1 MRHGVF
7 AGTKGVK
14 AGDIPKREFGRTGE
28 MLTVIGPGGARF
40 RMVSWDEAKAIV
52 RRCYQLGINYYDN
65 SHNYW
70 GGRSE
75 EVYGAV
81 LSPHRSEIFITTKCD
96 SRDRKGAEEELDAG
110 LKSMKTDYVDL
121 WQLHKVGFN
130 EDDLETIFAPN
141 GAMEALVA
149 AKQSGK
155 CRYIGFT
162 VHGDPHVVL
171 KMLEYSDLW
180 DATLIPLNPA
190 DPAHLSFEKIALPA
204 VLERGLGIQVM
215 KSLGN
220 GKLLSKMTARECI
233 DYALS
238 LPTHCIALGFTSIG
252 QVEDDVR
259 FAQQHTQLLP
269 EEMESLRARAAEIAG
284 PGFEDWK
291 QPFGLSSGEQRR
303 PVHDDI

>member
-1 MRHGVF
+1 MQ
-7 AGTKGVK
+7 
-14 AGDIPKREFGRTGE
+14 AGDIPKREFGKTGE

-40 RMVSWDEAKAIV
+40 RMVSWEEATAIV
-52 RRCYQLGINYYDN
+52 RRCYDLGINYYDC

-81 LSPHRSEIFITTKCD
+81 LSPFRSEVFITTKCD
-96 SRDRKGAEEELDAG
+96 ARTREGAERELEAG

-121 WQLHKVGFN
+121 WQLHKVGHSD
-130 EDDLETIFAPN
+130 DDLEAIFAPG

-149 AKQSGK
+149 AKKAGK
-155 CRYIGFT
+155 CRFIGFT
-162 VHGDPHVVL
+162 VHGDPNTVVEL
-171 KMLEYSDLW
+171 LQLYDDW

-190 DPAHLSFEKIALPA
+190 DPAYMSFEKIALPA
-204 VLERGLGIQVM
+204 VVERGLGVQVM

-220 GKLLSKMTARECI
+220 GKLLSAITARDCI
-233 DYALS
+233 NYALS

-259 FAQQHTQLLP
+259 FAQAYKPLSA
-269 EEMESLRARAAEIAG
+269 EEMEQLRIRAAKVAG
-284 PGFEDWK
+284 PNLEDWK
-291 QPFGLSSGEQRR
+291 KPLGATLAGRQTPL
-303 PVHDDI
+303 HDDV